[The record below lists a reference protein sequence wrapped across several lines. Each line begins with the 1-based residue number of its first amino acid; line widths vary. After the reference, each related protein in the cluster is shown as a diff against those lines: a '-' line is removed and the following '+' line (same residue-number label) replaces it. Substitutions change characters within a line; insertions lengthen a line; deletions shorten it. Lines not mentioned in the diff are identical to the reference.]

1 MSKVPIIKGPVNL
14 PGPLSGNF
22 IGPEVAFLEAPVNFE
37 LSRYLPGAVT
47 GGPKKYRAVTRL
59 LRGHFTVVRGR
70 RRTSWNSISFES
82 FALCDRTVLLRFD
95 SKDNAI
101 VYVLSLTL
109 RSSLF
114 QSRATN
120 SKLPVRM

>member
-37 LSRYLPGAVT
+37 LSRYLPGAR
-47 GGPKKYRAVTRL
+47 KKYRAVTRL

-70 RRTSWNSISFES
+70 RRTSWNSISLES
-82 FALCDRTVLLRFD
+82 FAMCDWTVLLRFD
-95 SKDNAI
+95 SKDNAV

-114 QSRATN
+114 QRRATN